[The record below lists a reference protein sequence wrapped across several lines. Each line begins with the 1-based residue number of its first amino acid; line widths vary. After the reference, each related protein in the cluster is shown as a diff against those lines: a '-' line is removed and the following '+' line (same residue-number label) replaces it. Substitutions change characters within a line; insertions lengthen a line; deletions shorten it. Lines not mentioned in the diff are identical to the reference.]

1 MPVLVVQAAYFKLL
15 GNTCCYGVYNISV
28 RALCPA
34 VFQDEV
40 GDFIPFCL
48 QSSPVFLIA
57 QVCVLLVMI
66 HMIAL
71 KGLRVLNVYVI
82 VTPEQNLI
90 IDTGFNRIE
99 CRRLYG
105 VKFVNWI

>member
-1 MPVLVVQAAYFKLL
+1 M
-15 GNTCCYGVYNISV
+15 GNASRDRINDIEV
-28 RALCPA
+28 RAFCPA
-34 VFQDEV
+34 IFQDEV
-40 GDFIPFCL
+40 DDLIPFCL
-48 QSSPVFLIA
+48 QSGPVFLIA